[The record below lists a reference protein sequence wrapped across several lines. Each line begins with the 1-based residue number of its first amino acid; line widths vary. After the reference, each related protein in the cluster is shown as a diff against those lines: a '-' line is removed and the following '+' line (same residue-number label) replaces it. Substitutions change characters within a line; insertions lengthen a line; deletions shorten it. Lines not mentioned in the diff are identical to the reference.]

1 MAYNSKECF
10 ICCSDLSENPFNKF
24 SYPLLSMSQTFNC
37 SCLNNY
43 AHNKCLINI
52 KKCPTCRKESIPNL
66 YVYTKY
72 DYYFST
78 LLNWL
83 KHDISRIE
91 KLNWFMLYYLMFLY
105 FILFILHC
113 NKHLVNTLI
122 PYCKI
127 LLFFTI
133 MISFTIYILTI
144 FNDYL
149 KKYWLY
155 DVKKQKCYVFN
166 EQYTIL
172 DQTYILEHRQ
182 LHLRIL
188 LENYQM
194 YR

>member
-1 MAYNSKECF
+1 MVYNSKECF
-10 ICCSDLSENPFNKF
+10 ICCSDLSDEQFNRF
-24 SYPLLSMSQTFNC
+24 TYPLLSMSEAFHC
-37 SCLNNY
+37 HCLNNY

-52 KKCPTCRKESIPNL
+52 KKCPTCRKQLTPNL

-72 DYYFST
+72 DYYFFI
-78 LLNWL
+78 LFNWL
-83 KHDISRIE
+83 KEDISRIE

-113 NKHLVNTLI
+113 NKHLVNTII
-122 PYCKI
+122 PYCTL

-133 MISFTIYILTI
+133 MISFTIYILTT

-155 DVKKQKCYVFN
+155 DVKKQTCYVFN
-166 EQYTIL
+166 KQYTIL
-172 DQTYILEHRQ
+172 EEKQILQHRQ

-188 LENYQM
+188 LQNYQ
-194 YR
+194 